1 MANVSFVTQLLSEHL
16 SSSAASPLTVVL
28 LSCALL
34 WFLMCSVVLFVI
46 DIREHRLPNRW
57 TGLLFVGGAGTLL
70 TTTLTAPSDS
80 IFADRWLMLFGGSTG
95 YLGAMFVLH
104 VLTRAGLG
112 LGDVKLAAG
121 IGLYTGFIG
130 WEAVIA
136 GFFLAFL
143 AGGLQAI
150 YLVVFKGAKKN
161 TRIAFGP
168 AMLVGGLLTLLI

>member
-1 MANVSFVTQLLSEHL
+1 MTQLLTEYF
-16 SSSAASPLTVVL
+16 SSTVASPLTVML

-34 WFLMCSVVLFVI
+34 WFLMCSIVLFVI

-57 TGLLFVGGAGTLL
+57 TGLLFIGGAGLL
-70 TTTLTAPSDS
+70 LATTLTASANS
-80 IFADRWLMLFGGSTG
+80 IFADRWLMIVGGSAG
-95 YLGAMFVLH
+95 YLAAMLILH

-112 LGDVKLAAG
+112 MGDVKLAAG
-121 IGLYTGFIG
+121 IGLYTGFLG

-136 GFFLAFL
+136 GFVLAFL

-150 YLVVFKGAKKN
+150 YLVLFKGAKKN

-168 AMLVGGLLTLLI
+168 AMLVGGLLTLLM